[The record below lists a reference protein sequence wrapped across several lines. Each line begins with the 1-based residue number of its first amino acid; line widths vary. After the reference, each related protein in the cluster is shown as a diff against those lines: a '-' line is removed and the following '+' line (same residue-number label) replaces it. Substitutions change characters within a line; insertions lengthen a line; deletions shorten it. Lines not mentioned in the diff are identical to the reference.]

1 MPRLSTHRIRGFTR
15 VELVV
20 VLVVVVVLLSM
31 LLPANYKV
39 KAKSQRIDCVNNLKE
54 IGTGERI
61 WAGDHGDLA
70 PERTVKISGDQAAL
84 FARTNAGPYCW
95 AYYATLAGD
104 LGVSPKIFI
113 CPSDERRSA
122 AYFTRGGKTN
132 EAGSGVFKDNNAVSY
147 FVGAEANDIYPQSIA
162 GGDRNLGP
170 GTVPDPEYGY
180 SPTNGQGND
189 VVINGAVCWSLK
201 MHSAGNLAGAG
212 NIRLGDGSAQQASS
226 GAFSKT
232 WLTNAL
238 TASSNHF
245 GIRLV
250 FP

>member
-1 MPRLSTHRIRGFTR
+1 
-15 VELVV
+15 
-20 VLVVVVVLLSM
+20 
-31 LLPANYKV
+31 V
-39 KAKSQRIDCVNNLKE
+39 KARAERIDCVNNLKE
-54 IGTGERI
+54 IGTAERI
-61 WAGDHGDLA
+61 WAGDHGDLTPA
-70 PERTVKISGDQAAL
+70 SALKSKGDQGAL
-84 FARTNAGPYCW
+84 FAKTNAGPYCW
-95 AYYATLAGD
+95 AYYASLAGD
-104 LGVSPKIFI
+104 SNTSPKIFV

-122 AYFTRGGKTN
+122 AYFAKGGTTN
-132 EAGSGVFKDNNAVSY
+132 NAGTGVFKDNSSVSY
-147 FVGAEANDIYPQSIA
+147 FVGAEANDMYPQSIA

-189 VVINGAVCWSLK
+189 VLITGAVCWSLK

-212 NIRLGDGSAQQASS
+212 NIRLGDGSAQQVTS
-226 GAFSKT
+226 GTFSKT

-238 TASSNHF
+238 IASGNHL